1 MIHILL
7 TRVTLV
13 SLAKYK
19 VLTKLLKLLELNEA
33 ALDELFIALISVTG
47 FFNLINPSKL
57 ALSTESLSL
66 KIETAFSIPLFYY
79 CNFIN

>member
-1 MIHILL
+1 
-7 TRVTLV
+7 VTLV
-13 SLAKYK
+13 SLAKYN
-19 VLTKLLKLLELNEA
+19 VFTKLLKLLELNEA

-66 KIETAFSIPLFYY
+66 KIETEFSNPLFEY
-79 CNFIN
+79 CYFFNLF